1 MTLENISCP
10 ISTLEW
16 CWTGRANPMTAWL
29 PVSLTHTHA
38 RLVCETHIADTI
50 VSKSC
55 VKLILF
61 KKVAY
66 RTQNVAQERLSITC
80 ESLMT
85 QRADLISN
93 CLKGLSADDN
103 VM

>member
-1 MTLENISCP
+1 MVLDWKSEP
-10 ISTLEW
+10 
-16 CWTGRANPMTAWL
+16 RD
-29 PVSLTHTHA
+29 SLVASQSHTHTHTHTRTHARTHA

-80 ESLMT
+80 ETLMT
-85 QRADLISN
+85 QIRMPR
-93 CLKGLSADDN
+93 G
-103 VM
+103 

>member
-1 MTLENISCP
+1 MVLDWKSEP
-10 ISTLEW
+10 R
-16 CWTGRANPMTAWL
+16 G
-29 PVSLTHTHA
+29 SLFASQPHTHTHTHTHTHA

-80 ESLMT
+80 ETLMT
-85 QRADLISN
+85 QIRMPR
-93 CLKGLSADDN
+93 G
-103 VM
+103 